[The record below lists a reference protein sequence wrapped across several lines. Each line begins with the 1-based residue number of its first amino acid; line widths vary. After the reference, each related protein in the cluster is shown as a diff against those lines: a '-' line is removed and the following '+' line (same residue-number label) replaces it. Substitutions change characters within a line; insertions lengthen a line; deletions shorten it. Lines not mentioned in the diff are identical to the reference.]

1 MRCPNQLPLQEKQR
15 LLKDC
20 LFHRSQ
26 KSIRDSLKYCF
37 ADASIDYMQFLEK
50 CRKAEEEGK
59 VGQAKAKVKVKAA
72 AATLP
77 PTKDDELS
85 RQLKY
90 QQHQIDALAGQVK
103 LSGKSHTTLLKGG
116 QDWGPLLWERDLWDK
131 NFWYIGRRF
140 LEEGSALSVKSH
152 SPVKIRNSQQGQ
164 GVNRT
169 NKQYQ
174 CWQCGEVGHLKG
186 DCPTL
191 KGKGLSQRGVHEWP
205 SATENAFPT

>member
-77 PTKDDELS
+77 PTRMMS
-85 RQLKY
+85 CQ
-90 QQHQIDALAGQVK
+90 G
-103 LSGKSHTTLLKGG
+103 
-116 QDWGPLLWERDLWDK
+116 
-131 NFWYIGRRF
+131 
-140 LEEGSALSVKSH
+140 
-152 SPVKIRNSQQGQ
+152 NS
-164 GVNRT
+164 NIS
-169 NKQYQ
+169 NIK
-174 CWQCGEVGHLKG
+174 
-186 DCPTL
+186 
-191 KGKGLSQRGVHEWP
+191 
-205 SATENAFPT
+205 